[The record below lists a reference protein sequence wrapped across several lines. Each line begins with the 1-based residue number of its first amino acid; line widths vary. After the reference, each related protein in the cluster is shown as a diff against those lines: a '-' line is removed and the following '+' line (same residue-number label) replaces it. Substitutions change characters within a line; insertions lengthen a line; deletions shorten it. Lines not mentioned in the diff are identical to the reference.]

1 MVFRRELLKRES
13 LGGPIKVGVVGAGRM
28 GTGVV
33 NQIFT
38 MRGMKVVAVADLVE
52 DRAFRAFKEN
62 GMEGQ
67 IVAASQEGAAQD
79 ALRRGKVVVTQD
91 ALLLPRL
98 DLDAIVE
105 ATGIPEIGA
114 VVAYASILEKKHVV
128 MLNVEADVVV
138 GPILSRLARAAG
150 VVYTLAAGDQP
161 GAICEMAEWAT
172 GLGLKIVAAGRG
184 TLRGPGDREATPE
197 DSKEKAE
204 KLGLNPKMYNSFRD
218 GTKAQTEMTAV
229 ANALGLPPEVRGMH
243 EPFAS
248 VDDLPRLFCL
258 KEEGGLLSQE
268 GVVELANGITP
279 EGKLIKEGK
288 VFPGVF
294 LVVTSDHPGVRQ
306 DLAYVMDPTLIEPS
320 RKGKTFVLF
329 RPYHLCS
336 IETPNSVAQAVLFGQ
351 PTGAPGEKPV
361 AELITI
367 AKRDLKA
374 GEILDGGGGFTV
386 YGLIER
392 AEVAKAQNLLPFGFA
407 YEARLKA
414 DVKKGEAIRWDQVQV
429 NEDSFLL
436 KLRRLQEAEVS

>member
-1 MVFRRELLKRES
+1 MVFRRELLKREGS
-13 LGGPIKVGVVGAGRM
+13 GDPIKVGVVGAGRM
-28 GTGVV
+28 GTGVI

-62 GMEGQ
+62 GMGGQ
-67 IVAASQEGAAQD
+67 IVVASQEGPAQD
-79 ALRRGKVVVTQD
+79 VLHQGRVVVTQD
-91 ALLLPRL
+91 ALLLSRL

-105 ATGIPEIGA
+105 ATGFPEIGA
-114 VVAYASILEKKHVV
+114 KVAYASILERTHVV

-138 GPILSRLARAAG
+138 GPILNRLARAAG

-172 GLGLKIVAAGRG
+172 GLGLKIVCAGRG

-204 KLGLNPKMYNSFRD
+204 KLGLNSKMYNSFRD

-243 EPFAS
+243 EPFAC
-248 VDDLPRLFCL
+248 VDDLPRLFCM
-258 KEEGGLLSQE
+258 KEEGGLLHQE
-268 GVVELANGITP
+268 GVVDLANGITP
-279 EGKLIKEGK
+279 DGKLVKEGK

-294 LVVTSDHPGVRQ
+294 LVVTSDHPGVRE
-306 DLAYVMDPTLIEPS
+306 DLAYVMDPTLIDPS
-320 RKGKTFVLF
+320 KKGKNFVLF

-351 PTGAPGEKPV
+351 PTGAPEGKPV
-361 AELITI
+361 AELITV

-407 YEARLKA
+407 YEARLTA
-414 DVKKGEAIRWDQVQV
+414 DVKKGEAIRWDQVHV
-429 NEDSFLL
+429 DEDSFLL
-436 KLRRLQEAEVS
+436 KLWRLQEAEVG